1 MVSTQTVFRFY
12 SKVKKLDSGC
22 WDWLGSKTRT
32 GYGYFHLENRTNKAH
47 RVSWIIHNGAIP
59 RGAFICHHCDNPSC
73 VNPKHLFTGSALDNT
88 RDMISKKRNNFSMGG
103 KHSHPGELHPQTNL
117 TWKVIREIRKKYA
130 TGKYNQKELA
140 KKYNLTQTGVSAIV
154 RCETWKE

>member
-1 MVSTQTVFRFY
+1 
-12 SKVKKLDSGC
+12 
-22 WDWLGSKTRT
+22 
-32 GYGYFHLENRTNKAH
+32 
-47 RVSWIIHNGAIP
+47 
-59 RGAFICHHCDNPSC
+59 
-73 VNPKHLFTGSALDNT
+73 
-88 RDMISKKRNNFSMGG
+88 MGG